1 VVSRAEHAG
10 HVVYILSA
18 AAVLVWSRA
27 LGLMTPL
34 SSKLGAML
42 YILRRAAEEV
52 GVLVPVVLTLM
63 LVSNVGTA
71 GHDLCTPVCDC
82 GASVVL
88 TCWCWWCSRSCW

>member
-1 VVSRAEHAG
+1 MMLCCRWCAWYVCR
-10 HVVYILSA
+10 

-63 LVSNVGTA
+63 VVSKRLSSSAVA
-71 GHDLCTPVCDC
+71 GSAAMMPQLCP
-82 GASVVL
+82 
-88 TCWCWWCSRSCW
+88 WSCRFV